1 MHPTPRR
8 DRPRRLLL
16 LGAALA
22 AAVAAL
28 LAGALGGGSW
38 VYAALGA
45 LIAVLIGCELYFG
58 SRDRDTDRL
67 AADESRHRFVAEQA
81 PVIAYLAEPGEKAR
95 WHYVSPHIETMLG
108 FTPEEWREDPGL
120 WRRQVHPD
128 DVALAISDERR
139 ALSSGEPNATDYRM
153 RTKGGEEIWVRDVA
167 VGLTEGGQ
175 QITQGVIYD
184 ITGLKRAEEGL
195 RTRERML
202 QGVVGE
208 RTRELERSRLE
219 TLQRLAVAAELHEKG
234 THEHT
239 VRVGR
244 ISAAIAHQLDLSPG
258 FVELIAQAAPL
269 HDIGKLGVSEEILLA
284 PGELSEDETATMRRH
299 TVIGADIL
307 GGSEAPALR
316 LAEQIALTHHER
328 WDGTGYPRALRGE
341 EIPIGG
347 RITHLADAFD
357 TLTHGR
363 TRFEP
368 WTVEE
373 TLEEISSDSG
383 TRFDPDVVEAF
394 LRLEHVDLIA
404 PVRDWSAWRTGA
416 APR

>member
-1 MHPTPRR
+1 M
-8 DRPRRLLL
+8 
-16 LGAALA
+16 
-22 AAVAAL
+22 
-28 LAGALGGGSW
+28 
-38 VYAALGA
+38 
-45 LIAVLIGCELYFG
+45 LIGFELYFG

-67 AADESRHRFVAEQA
+67 AADESRYRFVAEQA

-167 VGLTEGGQ
+167 VGLTEGEQ

-244 ISAAIAHQLDLSPG
+244 ISAAIAHQLDLSP
-258 FVELIAQAAPL
+258 A
-269 HDIGKLGVSEEILLA
+269 
-284 PGELSEDETATMRRH
+284 
-299 TVIGADIL
+299 
-307 GGSEAPALR
+307 
-316 LAEQIALTHHER
+316 
-328 WDGTGYPRALRGE
+328 
-341 EIPIGG
+341 
-347 RITHLADAFD
+347 
-357 TLTHGR
+357 
-363 TRFEP
+363 
-368 WTVEE
+368 
-373 TLEEISSDSG
+373 SSS
-383 TRFDPDVVEAF
+383 
-394 LRLEHVDLIA
+394 
-404 PVRDWSAWRTGA
+404 
-416 APR
+416 

>member
-1 MHPTPRR
+1 
-8 DRPRRLLL
+8 
-16 LGAALA
+16 
-22 AAVAAL
+22 
-28 LAGALGGGSW
+28 
-38 VYAALGA
+38 
-45 LIAVLIGCELYFG
+45 
-58 SRDRDTDRL
+58 
-67 AADESRHRFVAEQA
+67 
-81 PVIAYLAEPGEKAR
+81 
-95 WHYVSPHIETMLG
+95 
-108 FTPEEWREDPGL
+108 
-120 WRRQVHPD
+120 
-128 DVALAISDERR
+128 
-139 ALSSGEPNATDYRM
+139 
-153 RTKGGEEIWVRDVA
+153 
-167 VGLTEGGQ
+167 
-175 QITQGVIYD
+175 
-184 ITGLKRAEEGL
+184 
-195 RTRERML
+195 ML

-244 ISAAIAHQLDLSPG
+244 ISAAIAQELDLSTG

-269 HDIGKLGVSEEILLA
+269 HDIGKLGVSEEILLH
-284 PGELSEDETATMRRH
+284 PGELSGAEAKTMREH

-328 WDGTGYPRALRGE
+328 WDGKGYPGGLGGE

-363 TRFEP
+363 ARFEP
-368 WTVEE
+368 WTLEE
-373 TLEEISSDSG
+373 TLEEIRSDAG

-394 LRLEHVDLIA
+394 LRLEHAELMA

-416 APR
+416 TPHPPGPAR

>member
-1 MHPTPRR
+1 MRR
-8 DRPRRLLL
+8 DHRRVLL
-16 LGAALA
+16 LGSALVAALA
-22 AAVAAL
+22 GVAAGAAGAASWAAVA
-28 LAGALGGGSW
+28 LGLI
-38 VYAALGA
+38 AAA
-45 LIAVLIGCELYFG
+45 LIASEIYLG
-58 SRDRDTDRL
+58 RDDRRAERL
-67 AADESRHRFVAEQA
+67 AAEESRYRFVAEQA

-95 WHYVSPHIETMLG
+95 WHYVSPHITTMLG
-108 FTPEEWREDPGL
+108 FTPEEWRDDPGL

-139 ALSSGEPNATDYRM
+139 ALNSGEPNATDYRM
-153 RTKGGEEIWVRDVA
+153 RTKSGEEIWVRDVA
-167 VGLTEGGQ
+167 VGLTESGQ

-195 RTRERML
+195 RTRERRL

-244 ISAAIAHQLDLSPG
+244 ISAAIANELGLSDG
-258 FVELIAQAAPL
+258 FVELIGQAAPL
-269 HDIGKLGVSEEILLA
+269 HDIGKLGVSEEILLQ
-284 PGELSEDETATMRRH
+284 PGELSESDLSTMRQH
-299 TVIGADIL
+299 TAIGADIL
-307 GGSEAPALR
+307 GGSESPSLR

-328 WDGTGYPRALRGE
+328 WDGEGYPRGLRGE

-347 RITHLADAFD
+347 RITMVADAFD

-363 TRFEP
+363 PRFEP
-368 WTVEE
+368 WTLEE
-373 TLEEISSDSG
+373 TLDEIRAGSG
-383 TRFDPDVVEAF
+383 ARFDPQVVEAF
-394 LRLEHVDLIA
+394 LRLEHAELMA
-404 PVRDWSAWRTGA
+404 PIRDWSAWRTGA
-416 APR
+416 TPRT